1 MPVKLRGVVLVVVT
15 AALAAGCGGSSSPR
29 LTKAQY
35 EAKIQADG
43 KAVQDAVNKI
53 SSGFSAIKSIAKEV
67 AIAEVEAKKAADDL
81 GAANPPKE
89 VAADNDKL
97 VIAMRTIDVQLVK
110 LAKAAKAGDAVAAQQ
125 AVNGLQLSPEIKA
138 GQVAIDDMKTKGYK
152 VGVLG
157 K

>member
-1 MPVKLRGVVLVVVT
+1 MQVKRTGVALVVVT
-15 AALAAGCGGSSSPR
+15 VVLVAGCGGSSSPR

-43 KAVQDAVNKI
+43 KAVQDAVDKI
-53 SSGFSAIKSIAKEV
+53 SSDIPTIKSIAKEV
-67 AIAEVEAKKAADDL
+67 AVAEAEAKKAADDL
-81 GAANPPKE
+81 DAANPPKE

-97 VIAMRTIDVQLVK
+97 VSAMRAIDVQLVQ
-110 LAKAAKAGDAVAAQQ
+110 LAKAAKDGDAVAAQQ
-125 AVNGLQLSPEIKA
+125 AVNGLQLSPEVKA
-138 GQVAIDDMKTKGYK
+138 GQVAIDDMKKQGYK

>member
-1 MPVKLRGVVLVVVT
+1 MQVKRTGVALVVVT
-15 AALAAGCGGSSSPR
+15 AVLAAGCGGSSSPR

-43 KAVQDAVNKI
+43 NAVQDAVDKI
-53 SSGFSAIKSIAKEV
+53 SSNFSAIKSIAKEV
-67 AIAEVEAKKAADDL
+67 AVAEAEAKKAADDL

-97 VIAMRTIDVQLVK
+97 VTAMRAIDVQLVQ
-110 LAKAAKAGDAVAAQQ
+110 LAKAAKDGDAVAAQQ

-138 GQVAIDDMKTKGYK
+138 GQVAIDDMKTQGYK